1 MGQFNVQQTCSVLIT
16 VERFYPE
23 SHDSLANNLEF
34 LEGQTHSYFHYY
46 NPRNLLSTSMWHL
59 KLALGLKKKIPN
71 IIHKAMVIRQP
82 SLDINEY
89 SCSFASMITNFMN
102 NHLSL
107 TYEQLLEF
115 RIQEIQVCSEN
126 NPLQV
131 NWQYSISTK
140 ILCSMYTPSLKIVPQ
155 FNKNFDDGSKNV
167 WNLWQSES
175 TKRV

>member
-1 MGQFNVQQTCSVLIT
+1 MQQTCSVLIT

-34 LEGQTHSYFHYY
+34 LEGRTHSYFHYY

-59 KLALGLKKKIPN
+59 KLALGLKKGIPN

-115 RIQEIQVCSEN
+115 RIQRLQERRSHEGLSLSQNYDINLFSHSLLEN
-126 NPLQV
+126 AKT
-131 NWQYSISTK
+131 SS
-140 ILCSMYTPSLKIVPQ
+140 SLKIYMYM
-155 FNKNFDDGSKNV
+155 DMYY
-167 WNLWQSES
+167 
-175 TKRV
+175 T